1 MSSSL
6 TLTVRELAAAAAW
19 AQEHVKTV
27 HTGELP
33 YADLS
38 LRRLS
43 SNGVIGRTVILCEA
57 CDRVRVSDANHHD
70 VTDYDA
76 A

>member
-1 MSSSL
+1 MSSSITL
-6 TLTVRELAAAAAW
+6 TLKELVAAAAW
-19 AQEHVKTV
+19 AKAHVRTV
-27 HTGELP
+27 HDGKLP
-33 YADLS
+33 YSDIKLLRLDGS
-38 LRRLS
+38 L
-43 SNGVIGRTVILCEA
+43 VGRAVVLCEA